1 LLSSKEKDKEIK
13 EMYGD
18 IVYWTEEC
26 YLWIEKI

>member
-1 LLSSKEKDKEIK
+1 LSSKEKDKEIK

-26 YLWIEKI
+26 YYE